1 MWGPDRRFWRVTGGV
16 LVLALA
22 AGSSGAR
29 AQLSRSIV
37 IGARVGVATA
47 LRVSESV
54 LRVPASIGGQSAV
67 LATIDVEA
75 AARTRTDGEVV
86 LTVEALSGL
95 GTLGAG
101 APQGEVAIEFAGSAD
116 GMESGTLSA
125 TPQVAG
131 RWSGS
136 GVRRGRLTFTLH
148 ASGDVT
154 GGVVQLR
161 FLLTTP

>member
-1 MWGPDRRFWRVTGGV
+1 MWRPDRRFWRVTGGV

-47 LRVSESV
+47 LRVSDSV
-54 LRVPASIGGQSAV
+54 LHVPASTGGQAAV
-67 LATIDVEA
+67 LATIDIEA
-75 AARTRTDGEVV
+75 AARTRSDGEVV

-95 GTLGAG
+95 GALGGG
-101 APQGEVAIEFAGSAD
+101 APRGEVQISFAGSAD
-116 GMESGTLSA
+116 GLESGTLSA

-136 GVRRGRLTFTLH
+136 GVRRGRLTFTLR
-148 ASGDVT
+148 ASGDVA
-154 GGVVQLR
+154 GGVIPLR
-161 FLLTTP
+161 FLLTAP